1 MGSLSL
7 FPLHC
12 IDRKITGLDMN
23 SSRKENI
30 IQNATCAVHVNKKE
44 LNHNY

>member
-1 MGSLSL
+1 MGMK
-7 FPLHC
+7 
-12 IDRKITGLDMN
+12 DYRQGLDMN